1 MENKFN
7 NYTGFVRVIAIERNI
22 GMKNK
27 IINLLDKTIEELDK
41 ETISGILEIPPKD
54 DMGDFAFP
62 CFQLAKVFK
71 KAPNAIAEEIVGK
84 IEVTNDLSKVIAMGP
99 YVNFFVNKHV
109 YVKEVMEKID
119 LHYGS
124 SDLGKGKTICID
136 YSSPNVA
143 KNFHV
148 GHLRTTIIGNS
159 LYHIFD
165 KLGYNV
171 ERINH
176 LGDWGTQFG
185 KLIVAYKKW
194 GSKEAVE
201 KNGIPE
207 LLKIYVKFHEEAEK
221 DDSLNDQAR
230 EWFAK
235 MEQGDQEALLIWE
248 WFKDISLVEYKR
260 IYNILNLDFD
270 HYKGESFYRD
280 KTGAVVE
287 ELTKKGLLKES
298 EGAMI
303 VDLEDYDMA
312 PCLVTKKDGS
322 SIYATRDLAAIF
334 YRKNTYDFDK
344 CIYVT
349 GLEQKLH
356 FAQVF
361 KVVELM
367 GYEWAKNQLIHVPYG
382 LVSLEG
388 GKLSTRSGNIIY
400 AEDILK
406 ESVSKIKEIIEQKN
420 PDLKDKDDVA
430 KKVGIG
436 AIIFNDLYNQ
446 RIKDVTFTWEKI
458 HSFDG
463 ETGPYVQYTY
473 ARAASVLRKTGISDI
488 GEINVSLITDDTS
501 VALLKEIERF
511 PDVIKTAADRLEPS
525 VISRYV
531 MAVAQAFNRFY
542 HENQCNV
549 ENEELMKAR
558 VKLVI
563 IAKQVIKDGLE
574 LLGIQCPEQM

>member
-1 MENKFN
+1 
-7 NYTGFVRVIAIERNI
+7 
-22 GMKNK
+22 MKNK
-27 IINLLDKTIEELDK
+27 IIDLLDQTIQELDREK
-41 ETISGILEIPPKD
+41 IADILEIPPKE

-62 CFQLAKVFK
+62 CFQLAKVFR
-71 KAPNAIAEEIVGK
+71 KAPNAIAQEIAES
-84 IEVTNDLSKVIAMGP
+84 IPETEAVTKVTAMGP
-99 YVNFFVNKHV
+99 YVNFFMNKKE
-109 YVKEVMEKID
+109 YAKEVIAKIGND
-119 LHYGS
+119 YGS
-124 SDLGKGKTICID
+124 SDIGKGKTICID

-165 KLGYNV
+165 KLGYHV

-221 DDSLNDQAR
+221 DDTLNDQAR
-230 EWFAK
+230 QWFAK
-235 MEQGDQEALLIWE
+235 MEQGDEEALEIWE
-248 WFKDISLVEYKR
+248 WFKNISMIEYKR
-260 IYNILNLDFD
+260 IYGILNMEFD
-270 HYKGESFYRD
+270 HYTGESFYRD
-280 KTGAVVE
+280 KTASVVN
-287 ELTKKGLLKES
+287 ELTDKNLLQES
-298 EGAMI
+298 QGAMI
-303 VDLEDYDMA
+303 VDLDDYDMA

-334 YRKNTYDFDK
+334 YRKKEYNFDK

-367 GYEWAKNQLIHVPYG
+367 GYEWAKDQLIHVPYG

-388 GKLSTRSGNIIY
+388 GKLSTRSGNIVY

-406 ESVSKIKEIIEQKN
+406 ESVSKIKEIIEDKN
-420 PDLKDKDDVA
+420 PDLEDKEDVA
-430 KKVGIG
+430 HKVGIG

-473 ARAASVLRKTGISDI
+473 ARAASVLRKTGISHVD
-488 GEINVSLITDDTS
+488 EIDASLIADES
-501 VALLKEIERF
+501 SISLLKELERF
-511 PDVIKTAADRLEPS
+511 PEVVKVAADRLEPS

-531 MAVAQAFNRFY
+531 MSVAQSFNRFY

-549 ENEELMKAR
+549 EDQKLKEAR

-563 IAKQVIKDGLE
+563 IAKQVIKDALE

>member
-1 MENKFN
+1 
-7 NYTGFVRVIAIERNI
+7 
-22 GMKNK
+22 MKNK
-27 IINLLDKTIEELDK
+27 IINLIDDAIEELDK
-41 ETISGILEIPPKD
+41 DTIAGILEIPPKE

-62 CFQLAKVFK
+62 CFQLAKIFR
-71 KAPNAIAEEIVGK
+71 KAPNMIAEEIAGK
-84 IEVTNDLSKVIAMGP
+84 IEVTKDLSKVVSMGP
-99 YVNFFVNKHV
+99 YVNFFVNKEI
-109 YVKEVMEKID
+109 YVKEVLGKVGEN
-119 LHYGS
+119 YGA
-124 SDLGKGKTICID
+124 SDIGKGKTICID

-165 KLGYNV
+165 KLGYHV

-201 KNGIPE
+201 EKGIPE
-207 LLKIYVKFHEEAEK
+207 LLDLYIKFHNEAEE

-235 MEQGDQEALLIWE
+235 MEQGDQEALSIWE

-260 IYNILNLDFD
+260 IYNVLNVDFD
-270 HYKGESFYRD
+270 HYTGESFYRD
-280 KTGAVVE
+280 KTNAVVK
-287 ELTKKGLLKES
+287 ELDEKGLLKES

-303 VDLEDYDMA
+303 VDLDKYDMA

-334 YRKNTYDFDK
+334 YRKNTYNFDK

-367 GYEWAKNQLIHVPYG
+367 GYEWAKDQLIHVPYG

-388 GKLSTRSGNIIY
+388 GKLSTRSGNIVY

-420 PDLKDKDDVA
+420 PDLENKDEVA

-458 HSFDG
+458 HNFDG
-463 ETGPYVQYTY
+463 ETCPYVQYTY
-473 ARAASVLRKTGISDI
+473 ARAASVLRKTGITEV
-488 GEINVSLITDDTS
+488 GEIDASLVTDDTS

-511 PDVIKTAADRLEPS
+511 PQIVKTAAERLEPS
-525 VISRYV
+525 VVSRYV

-549 ENEELMKAR
+549 EDENLMKAR

-563 IAKQVIKDGLE
+563 VAKQVIKDGLE

>member
-1 MENKFN
+1 
-7 NYTGFVRVIAIERNI
+7 
-22 GMKNK
+22 MKNK
-27 IINLLDKTIEELDK
+27 IIDLLDQTIQELDREK
-41 ETISGILEIPPKD
+41 IADILEIPPKE

-62 CFQLAKVFK
+62 CFQLAKVFR
-71 KAPNAIAEEIVGK
+71 KAPNAIAQEIAES
-84 IEVTNDLSKVIAMGP
+84 IPETEAVTKVTAMGP
-99 YVNFFVNKHV
+99 YVNFFMNKEE
-109 YVKEVMEKID
+109 YAKEVIAKIGND
-119 LHYGS
+119 YGS
-124 SDLGKGKTICID
+124 SDIGKGKTICID

-165 KLGYNV
+165 KLGYHV

-221 DDSLNDQAR
+221 DDTLNDQAR
-230 EWFAK
+230 QWFAK
-235 MEQGDQEALLIWE
+235 MEQGDEEALEIWE
-248 WFKDISLVEYKR
+248 WFKNISMIEYKR
-260 IYNILNLDFD
+260 IYGILNMEFD
-270 HYKGESFYRD
+270 HYTGESFYRD
-280 KTGAVVE
+280 KTASVVN
-287 ELTKKGLLKES
+287 ELTDKNLLQES
-298 EGAMI
+298 QGAMI
-303 VDLEDYDMA
+303 VDLDDYDMA

-334 YRKNTYDFDK
+334 YRKKEYNFDK

-367 GYEWAKNQLIHVPYG
+367 GYEWAKDQLIHVPYG

-388 GKLSTRSGNIIY
+388 GKLSTRSGNIVY

-406 ESVSKIKEIIEQKN
+406 ESVSKIKEIIEDKN
-420 PDLKDKDDVA
+420 PDLEDKEDVA
-430 KKVGIG
+430 HKVGIG

-473 ARAASVLRKTGISDI
+473 ARAASVLRKTGISHVD
-488 GEINVSLITDDTS
+488 EIDASLIADES
-501 VALLKEIERF
+501 SISLLKELERF
-511 PDVIKTAADRLEPS
+511 PEVVKVAADRLEPS

-531 MAVAQAFNRFY
+531 MSVAQSFNRFY

-549 ENEELMKAR
+549 EDQKLKEAR

-563 IAKQVIKDGLE
+563 IAKQVIKDALE

>member
-1 MENKFN
+1 
-7 NYTGFVRVIAIERNI
+7 
-22 GMKNK
+22 MKNK
-27 IINLLDKTIEELDK
+27 IIDLIDETIEELDK
-41 ETISGILEIPPKD
+41 EIISEILEIPPKE

-62 CFQLAKVFK
+62 CFQLAKIFR
-71 KAPNAIAEEIVGK
+71 KAPNMIAEEIAGK
-84 IEVTNDLSKVIAMGP
+84 IEVTKDLSKVAAMGP
-99 YVNFFVNKHV
+99 YVNFYVNKEI
-109 YVKEVMEKID
+109 YVKKVLSKIGKN
-119 LHYGS
+119 YGS
-124 SDLGKGKTICID
+124 SKIGEGKTICID

-165 KLGYNV
+165 KLGYHV

-201 KNGIPE
+201 EKGIPE
-207 LLKIYVKFHEEAEK
+207 LLELYVKFHKEAEK

-230 EWFAK
+230 EWFVK
-235 MEQGDQEALLIWE
+235 MEQGDEDALSIWK

-260 IYNILNLDFD
+260 IYNILNLGFD
-270 HYKGESFYRD
+270 HYTGESFYRD
-280 KTGAVVE
+280 KTGAIVD
-287 ELTKKGLLKES
+287 ELTKKGLLEES
-298 EGAMI
+298 QGAMI
-303 VDLEDYDMA
+303 VNLDDYDMA
-312 PCLVTKKDGS
+312 PCLITKKDGS

-334 YRKNTYDFDK
+334 YRKENYHFDK

-367 GYEWAKNQLIHVPYG
+367 GYEWAKEQLIHVPYG

-388 GKLSTRSGNIIY
+388 GKLSTRSGNIVY

-420 PDLKDKDDVA
+420 PDLENKDDVA
-430 KKVGIG
+430 RKVGIG

-473 ARAASVLRKTGISDI
+473 ARAASVLRKTGITEV
-488 GEINVSLITDDTS
+488 GEIDASLITDETS
-501 VALLKEIERF
+501 VALLKEIDRF
-511 PDVIKTAADRLEPS
+511 PEVVKTAAERLEPS
-525 VISRYV
+525 VVSRYV

-542 HENQCNV
+542 HENQCKV
-549 ENEELMKAR
+549 EDENLMKAR

-563 IAKQVIKDGLE
+563 IAKQVIRDGLD
-574 LLGIQCPEQM
+574 LLGIECPEQM

>member
-1 MENKFN
+1 
-7 NYTGFVRVIAIERNI
+7 
-22 GMKNK
+22 MKNK
-27 IINLLDKTIEELDK
+27 IIDLLDQTIQELDREK
-41 ETISGILEIPPKD
+41 IADILEIPPKE

-62 CFQLAKVFK
+62 CFQLAKVFR
-71 KAPNAIAEEIVGK
+71 KAPNAIAQEIAEN
-84 IEVTNDLSKVIAMGP
+84 IPENEAVTKVTAMGP
-99 YVNFFVNKHV
+99 YVNFFMNKEE
-109 YVKEVMEKID
+109 YAKEVIAKIGND
-119 LHYGS
+119 YGS
-124 SDLGKGKTICID
+124 SDIGKGKTICID

-165 KLGYNV
+165 KLGYHV

-221 DDSLNDQAR
+221 DDTLNDQAR
-230 EWFAK
+230 QWFAK
-235 MEQGDQEALLIWE
+235 MEQGDEEALEIWE
-248 WFKDISLVEYKR
+248 WFKNISMIEYKR
-260 IYNILNLDFD
+260 IYGILNMEFD
-270 HYKGESFYRD
+270 HYTGESFYRD
-280 KTGAVVE
+280 KTASVVS
-287 ELTKKGLLKES
+287 ELTDKNLLQES
-298 EGAMI
+298 QGAMI
-303 VDLEDYDMA
+303 VDLDDYDMA

-334 YRKNTYDFDK
+334 YRKKEYNFDK

-367 GYEWAKNQLIHVPYG
+367 GYEWAKDQLIHVPYG

-388 GKLSTRSGNIIY
+388 GKLSTRSGNIVY

-406 ESVSKIKEIIEQKN
+406 ESVSKIKEIIEDKN
-420 PDLKDKDDVA
+420 PDLEDKEDVA
-430 KKVGIG
+430 HKVGIG

-473 ARAASVLRKTGISDI
+473 ARAASVLRKTGISHVD
-488 GEINVSLITDDTS
+488 EIDASLIADES
-501 VALLKEIERF
+501 SISLLKELERF
-511 PDVIKTAADRLEPS
+511 PEVVKVAADRLEPS

-531 MAVAQAFNRFY
+531 MSVAQSFNRFY

-549 ENEELMKAR
+549 EDQKLKEAR

-563 IAKQVIKDGLE
+563 IAKQVIKDALE

>member
-1 MENKFN
+1 MRNK
-7 NYTGFVRVIAIERNI
+7 VID
-22 GMKNK
+22 
-27 IINLLDKTIEELDK
+27 LLDQTIEELDK
-41 ETISGILEIPPKD
+41 EKIDGILEIPPKD

-62 CFQLAKVFK
+62 CFQLAKVFR
-71 KAPNAIAEEIVGK
+71 KAPNMIATEIAEK
-84 IEVTNDLSKVIAMGP
+84 IPASEDVSKVEAMGP
-99 YVNFFVNKHV
+99 YVNFFLNKEN
-109 YVKEVMEKID
+109 YVKEVLAKVNGT
-119 LHYGS
+119 YGAQEI
-124 SDLGKGKTICID
+124 GKGKTVCID
-136 YSSPNVA
+136 YSSPNIA

-165 KLGYNV
+165 KLGYKV

-201 KNGIPE
+201 EKGIPE
-207 LLKIYVKFHEEAEK
+207 LLRIYVKFHEEAEK
-221 DDSLNDQAR
+221 DDTLNDQAR

-235 MEQGDQEALLIWE
+235 MEQGDEEAKE
-248 WFKDISLVEYKR
+248 K
-260 IYNILNLDFD
+260 N
-270 HYKGESFYRD
+270 
-280 KTGAVVE
+280 
-287 ELTKKGLLKES
+287 LLKES

-303 VDLEDYDMA
+303 VDLDEYDMA
-312 PCLVTKKDGS
+312 PCLVMKKDGS

-334 YRKNTYDFDK
+334 YRKKEYNFDK

-367 GYEWAKNQLIHVPYG
+367 GYEWAKENLIHVPYG

-388 GKLSTRSGNIIY
+388 GKLSTRSGNIVY

-406 ESVSKIKEIIEQKN
+406 ESVSKIREIIAEKN
-420 PDLKDKDDVA
+420 PDLKDKEDVA
-430 KKVGIG
+430 QKVGIG

-473 ARAASVLRKTGISDI
+473 ARAASVLRKTGITEV
-488 GEINVSLITDDTS
+488 GEIDPSLVTDETS

-511 PDVIKTAADRLEPS
+511 PEVIKVAADRLEPS

-531 MAVAQAFNRFY
+531 MGVAQSFNRFY

-549 ENEELMKAR
+549 EDQKLKEAR
-558 VKLVI
+558 VKIVI
-563 IAKQVIKDGLE
+563 LAKQVIKDGLD

>member
-1 MENKFN
+1 
-7 NYTGFVRVIAIERNI
+7 
-22 GMKNK
+22 MKEK
-27 IINLLDKTIEELDK
+27 IINLLDQTIEELDK
-41 ETISGILEIPPKD
+41 EKISEILEIPPKE
-54 DMGDFAFP
+54 DMGDYAFP
-62 CFQLAKVFK
+62 CFQLAKIFR
-71 KAPNAIAEEIVGK
+71 KAPNMIAQEIADK
-84 IEVTNDLSKVIAMGP
+84 IPESPDLSKVEAAGP
-99 YVNFFVNKHV
+99 YVNF
-109 YVKEVMEKID
+109 YVDKEQFAKEVLNKIGEN
-119 LHYGS
+119 YGAS
-124 SDLGKGKTICID
+124 NDGEGKTICID

-159 LYHIFD
+159 LYHIFT
-165 KLGYNV
+165 KLGYHV

-201 KNGIPE
+201 EKGIPE
-207 LLKIYVKFHEEAEK
+207 LLDLYVRFHKEAEE

-230 EWFAK
+230 EWFVK
-235 MEQGDQEALLIWE
+235 MEQGDEEALSIWE
-248 WFKDISLVEYKR
+248 WFKDISLKEYKR
-260 IYNILNLDFD
+260 IYKILNLDFD
-270 HYKGESFYRD
+270 HYTGESFYRD

-287 ELTKKGLLKES
+287 ELKEKGLLKES
-298 EGAMI
+298 QGAMI
-303 VDLEDYDMA
+303 VDLDDYDMA
-312 PCLVTKKDGS
+312 PCLITKKDGS

-334 YRKNTYDFDK
+334 YRKNTYHFDK

-367 GYEWAKNQLIHVPYG
+367 GYEWAKEQLIHVPYG

-388 GKLSTRSGNIIY
+388 GKLSTRSGNIVY

-406 ESVSKIKEIIEQKN
+406 ESVSKIKEIIDEKN
-420 PDLKDKDDVA
+420 PDLQDKDEVA
-430 KKVGIG
+430 HKVGIG

-473 ARAASVLRKTGISDI
+473 ARAASVLRKTGLSQVGDI
-488 GEINVSLITDDTS
+488 DTSLITDDTS
-501 VALLKEIERF
+501 IALLKEIEKY
-511 PDVIKTAADRLEPS
+511 PAAIKTAADRLEPS

-531 MAVAQAFNRFY
+531 MGVAQAFNRFY

-549 ENEELMKAR
+549 EDENLMKAR

-563 IAKQVIKDGLE
+563 LAKDIIEDGLG

>member
-1 MENKFN
+1 
-7 NYTGFVRVIAIERNI
+7 
-22 GMKNK
+22 MKNK
-27 IINLLDKTIEELDK
+27 IINLIDDAIEELDK
-41 ETISGILEIPPKD
+41 DTIAGILEIPPKE

-62 CFQLAKVFK
+62 CFQLAKIFR
-71 KAPNAIAEEIVGK
+71 KAPNMIAEEIAGK
-84 IEVTNDLSKVIAMGP
+84 IEVTKDLSKVVSMGP
-99 YVNFFVNKHV
+99 YVNFFVNKEI
-109 YVKEVMEKID
+109 YVKEVLGKVGEN
-119 LHYGS
+119 YGA
-124 SDLGKGKTICID
+124 SDIGKGKTICID

-165 KLGYNV
+165 KLGYHV

-201 KNGIPE
+201 EKGIPE
-207 LLKIYVKFHEEAEK
+207 LLDLYVKFHKEAEE

-235 MEQGDQEALLIWE
+235 MEQGDQEALSIWE

-260 IYNILNLDFD
+260 IYNVLNVDFD
-270 HYKGESFYRD
+270 HYTGESFYRD
-280 KTGAVVE
+280 KTNAVVK
-287 ELTKKGLLKES
+287 ELDEKGLLKES

-303 VDLEDYDMA
+303 VDLDKYDMA

-334 YRKNTYDFDK
+334 YRKNTYNFDK

-367 GYEWAKNQLIHVPYG
+367 GYEWAKDQLIHVPYG

-388 GKLSTRSGNIIY
+388 GKLSTRSGNIVY

-420 PDLKDKDDVA
+420 PDLENKDEVA

-458 HSFDG
+458 HNFDG
-463 ETGPYVQYTY
+463 ETCPYVQYTY
-473 ARAASVLRKTGISDI
+473 ARAASVLRKTGITEV
-488 GEINVSLITDDTS
+488 GEIDASLVTDETS

-511 PDVIKTAADRLEPS
+511 PQIVKTAAERLEPS
-525 VISRYV
+525 VVSRYV

-549 ENEELMKAR
+549 EDENLMKAR

-563 IAKQVIKDGLE
+563 VAKQVIKDGLE